1 MVVGTAALAVSTCLI
16 TGCGAVGGSG
26 QSPGPVESASDSGE
40 LAYAGVGPCPQGPP
54 ASGFLNQVGDP
65 ENDGVVGTVRNETS
79 GTIYVKRSSDICSVA
94 PGQRAAYAESLT
106 AELKIRNDATKRSTF
121 VEVDVYVEDPN
132 TGYPTVKVVGV
143 TMSKSRDLPC
153 SVSAYKKSVSL
164 SEGDTQEVGSIGAGT
179 LWAQRHDDNKSVAR
193 EWTGVDSWAV
203 NDWARIDLIVKP
215 DNICE

>member
-1 MVVGTAALAVSTCLI
+1 
-16 TGCGAVGGSG
+16 
-26 QSPGPVESASDSGE
+26 
-40 LAYAGVGPCPQGPP
+40 
-54 ASGFLNQVGDP
+54 
-65 ENDGVVGTVRNETS
+65 
-79 GTIYVKRSSDICSVA
+79 
-94 PGQRAAYAESLT
+94 
-106 AELKIRNDATKRSTF
+106 
-121 VEVDVYVEDPN
+121 
-132 TGYPTVKVVGV
+132 
-143 TMSKSRDLPC
+143 MSKSQDLPC